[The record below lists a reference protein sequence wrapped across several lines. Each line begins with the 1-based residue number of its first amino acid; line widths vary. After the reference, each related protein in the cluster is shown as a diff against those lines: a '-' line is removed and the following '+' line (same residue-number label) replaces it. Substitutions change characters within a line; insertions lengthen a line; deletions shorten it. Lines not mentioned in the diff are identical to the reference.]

1 MGAVFNISLPT
12 SWAELSDKQLLMVFS
27 LFARDLSA
35 PEVKTLCLMKWNK
48 LRVLYEQPQ
57 NTYYV
62 KQKRKR
68 FFLPSRGIRGGL
80 LTSKQIQAAT
90 AALDF
95 LDDIPNVPIRLSRI
109 GRHRALPAD
118 FEGVPFE
125 KYLYLENLFQGVLHI
140 SSQETSLPLG
150 GEGGG
155 LLFQMAQVLY
165 DCDNIKPSQAQLVS
179 VFYWF
184 ASLKQYLA
192 MLFPHFFQPMP
203 SAESGNLMGGSPNLF
218 AQLRDATNAQIR
230 ALTGGDVT
238 KEAFIK
244 QMDTHRALT
253 ELNAKA
259 REAEEFRKQYKSH

>member
-12 SWAELSDKQLLMVFS
+12 SWAELSDKQLLMVYS

-48 LRVLYEQPQ
+48 LRVLYEQPS
-57 NTYYV
+57 NTYYI
-62 KQKRKR
+62 KQKRKH
-68 FFLPSRGIRGGL
+68 FFLPPRGIRGGL

-95 LDDIPNVPIRLSRI
+95 LDDIPNVPIRLCRI
-109 GRHRALPAD
+109 GRHRALSAD
-118 FEGVPFE
+118 FERVPFE
-125 KYLYLENLFQGVLHI
+125 KYLYLENLFQGVLHT
-140 SSQETSLPLG
+140 SSSDVNQPKRLNDQTTN
-150 GEGGG
+150 
-155 LLFQMAQVLY
+155 LLRDMAQVLY

-192 MLFPHFFQPMP
+192 SLYPHFFQPLN
-203 SAESGNLMGGSPNLF
+203 SQSSNLLAPQSLF
-218 AQLRDATNAQIR
+218 MQLRDATNAQIR
-230 ALTGGDVT
+230 TLTGGDVT
-238 KEAFIK
+238 KEETIL

-253 ELNAKA
+253 ELDAKA
-259 REAEEFRKQYKSH
+259 REAEEYRKVAKS

>member
-1 MGAVFNISLPT
+1 MGAVFNLSLPT
-12 SWAELSDKQLLMVFS
+12 SWSKLTDKQLLMVYS

-35 PEVKTLCLMKWNK
+35 PEVKTLCLMTWNK
-48 LRVLYEQPQ
+48 LRVLYEQPS
-57 NTYYV
+57 NTFLV
-62 KQKRKR
+62 KQGKREV
-68 FFLPSRGIRGGL
+68 S

-140 SSQETSLPLG
+140 SPQETSLPLG
-150 GEGGG
+150 GEVGG

-165 DCDNIKPSQAQLVS
+165 DCDNIKPSQVQLVS

-192 MLFPHFFQPMP
+192 SLYPHFFQPLN
-203 SAESGNLMGGSPNLF
+203 SQSSNLLAPQSLF
-218 AQLRDATNAQIR
+218 MQLRDATNAQIR

-238 KEAFIK
+238 KEETIL

-253 ELNAKA
+253 ELDAKA
-259 REAEEFRKQYKSH
+259 REAEEYRKAIKS

>member
-12 SWAELSDKQLLMVFS
+12 SWAELSDKQLLMVYS
-27 LFARDLSA
+27 LFARDLSSS
-35 PEVKTLCLMKWNK
+35 EVKTLCLMKWNNLTVLAE
-48 LRVLYEQPQ
+48 LRNHEYLM
-57 NTYYV
+57 
-62 KQKRKR
+62 KRNR
-68 FFLPSRGIRGGL
+68 SEVI
-80 LTSKQIQAAT
+80 LTSSQIQQAT
-90 AALDF
+90 CILDF
-95 LDDIPNVPIRLSRI
+95 LDTFPSEPIRFARI

-165 DCDNIKPSQAQLVS
+165 DCEHIKPSQAQLVS

-184 ASLKQYLA
+184 ASLKQYFA
-192 MLFPHFFQPMP
+192 MLFPHFFQPM
-203 SAESGNLMGGSPNLF
+203 SSDNGVNLLGGSSNLF
-218 AQLRDATNAQIR
+218 AQLRDSTNAQIR

-238 KEAFIK
+238 KEEAIK
-244 QMDTHRALT
+244 KMDTHRALT
-253 ELNAKA
+253 ELDAKA
-259 REAEEFRKQYKSH
+259 REAEEYRNLSKSK